1 MKKKILAALT
11 AGILTTG
18 LMTGTVFAA
27 DTEVKGD
34 ENLKGEVYAFIA
46 AASAIPWRRSRRIS
60 MSFIRM

>member
-34 ENLKGEVYAFIA
+34 ENLRERFMHLLLP
-46 AASAIPWRRSRRIS
+46 ASAIPWRRSRRIS

>member
-34 ENLKGEVYAFIA
+34 ENLKGEV
-46 AASAIPWRRSRRIS
+46 
-60 MSFIRM
+60 

>member
-18 LMTGTVFAA
+18 LMTGGVFAA

-34 ENLKGEVYAFIA
+34 ENLKGCLLYT
-46 AASAIPWRRSRRIS
+46 SPSPRDCS
-60 MSFIRM
+60 